1 MLRLKEQ
8 QLHMLIWMMVA
19 ASILFFAILGVER
32 VTTLDEKGAWKGME
46 DYSSGWICTYETT
59 NGEKLKEYQKQHTS
73 DSTENNKKEN
83 ATIVEVVT
91 FPYIFE
97 VEQDSTI
104 VMTHKLPD
112 MNLDTLYATME
123 IENANIRISVEDDII
138 YSSLTKEE
146 MLPVRHIVPLLAE
159 YEDRMITI
167 ELSNLQ
173 TDTLQV
179 GAFQSGNYNQLWVTT
194 LKEHIVTLVT
204 GLLLVCAGLCMLIAW
219 FVVQNTWQQ
228 KRLLLYSSVEGLLIG
243 MMCLLDTEVVPLV
256 TGWNYGVYMLKACVV
271 ILAII
276 LHLTIIRCFIYKK
289 KVLGIIDTGALCVGI
304 FYISVMVLQI
314 FSLVQFDTIY
324 TIGMILYGLVIVLFT
339 IVLAITVFDYQRR
352 EGLPVFIGN
361 VFLIIA
367 ILAQIIMA
375 VTGRGGSDLVYVRIG
390 FLLYMIYI
398 WVFGLRQA
406 TFVQPVKEEVTYDEQ
421 AVRVQVME
429 RMNPNLIFA
438 SFQTLQNLIKN
449 GSPKSVKMI
458 YYITV
463 YFRDNLKAL
472 ESEDSIIRFAD
483 EMEHIIAYLQL
494 QKTRNHNL
502 NFAIECKEKD
512 FNVPRHSLEPLVENA
527 VKHGIANN
535 NNSGN
540 VAVRSY
546 MRADGYAV
554 QIVDD
559 GIGFDMNILK
569 KKKTTL
575 AKKLAL
581 LEKTCQ
587 ARTEVI
593 SREGKGTVITIV
605 FPMLENDLIDEMFEA

>member
-19 ASILFFAILGVER
+19 ASVLFFVLWGAKR
-32 VTTLDEKGAWKGME
+32 VAPLDEKSAWKGMQ
-46 DYSSGWICTYETT
+46 DYSGGWICTYETT
-59 NGEKLKEYQKQHTS
+59 NDEKLKAYQKQHAS
-73 DSTENNKKEN
+73 DMAKEDSKKGS
-83 ATIVEVVT
+83 TIVEVVT
-91 FPYIFE
+91 LPYTFQ
-97 VEQDSTI
+97 VERDSTI
-104 VMTHKLPD
+104 VMTNKLPEMD
-112 MNLDTLYATME
+112 LDTLYATMK
-123 IENANIRISVEDDII
+123 IENANIRVLVEEDII
-138 YSSLTKEE
+138 YSSNAKEE

-173 TDTLQV
+173 TNTIQV

-194 LKEHIVTLVT
+194 LKASMITLAT
-204 GLLLVCAGLCMLIAW
+204 GLILICAGLCMLVAW
-219 FVVQNTWQQ
+219 IVVQNTWQQ
-228 KRLLLYSSVEGLLIG
+228 KRLLLYSSVEGLLLG
-243 MMCLLDTEVVPLV
+243 VMCLLDTEVVPLL
-256 TGWNYGVYMLKACVV
+256 TGWNYGVFMLKSCVV
-271 ILAII
+271 LLAII

-289 KVLGIIDTGALCVGI
+289 KVLGIIDTGVLCVGI
-304 FYISVMVLQI
+304 LYISVMVLQM

-324 TIGMILYGLVIVLFT
+324 TIGIVLYGLVIVLFT

-352 EGLPVFIGN
+352 EGMPVFIAN
-361 VFLIIA
+361 VFLIVA
-367 ILAQIIMA
+367 ILAQIIME
-375 VTGRGGSDLVYVRIG
+375 VTGRGGSDRIYVRIG

-406 TFVQPVKEEVTYDEQ
+406 TFVQPVKEEATYDESDIR
-421 AVRVQVME
+421 AQVVE
-429 RMNPNLIFA
+429 QMNPNLIFA
-438 SFQTLQNLIKN
+438 SFQTLQSLIKN

-458 YYITV
+458 YYISV
-463 YFRDNLKAL
+463 YFKNNLQAL
-472 ESEDSIIRFAD
+472 ESENSIISFAD

-494 QKTRNHNL
+494 QRTRNHNL
-502 NFAIECKEKD
+502 NFAIECKAKD

-535 NNSGN
+535 DNQGN

-559 GIGFDMNILK
+559 GAGFDMSILK
-569 KKKTTL
+569 KKNTTV

-605 FPMLENDLIDEMFEA
+605 FPMLENDLMDEMFE